1 LFFDFFIGV
10 FLWLGFW
17 LKLTLKVIFNNSMFS
32 EPVGFFDGSSFS
44 FDNALLVSTVG
55 MAGLLLATLIRRNF
69 FSGYFNNQPNMTTG
83 LEPIY
88 SKNRVKILSVFI
100 VMIVLVGVTNFTL
113 GIYQKGT
120 ITRTFLPFG
129 FNGVYKWLLLF
140 GMTSLSAL
148 ILDLEFR
155 TRKNISLISFSIS
168 ILETF
173 FSSISMLSR
182 GMILN
187 SSSLIFGLLV
197 QSQQKNKKIS
207 PKLLLAGCLIFLA
220 FFLISQQV
228 VGILR
233 TSSFFGEDVNFSIS
247 KVGERNHLE
256 RAIFIDRWVGME
268 GVMSVSSYPS
278 LGAKLFEDALHEKY
292 NEKISSFYDEN
303 ILTDSSPYVN
313 VDKSK
318 HHFLSLPGIIAFLYY
333 TGSYVFL
340 FSAMC
345 LIGGFAATLEVI
357 SYKLTNN
364 LILVSLMSQVVA
376 YRFSNFGY
384 VPSQSYLL
392 FFTIFANILFIYM
405 MNKYILIL
413 FKKSS

>member
-1 LFFDFFIGV
+1 
-10 FLWLGFW
+10 
-17 LKLTLKVIFNNSMFS
+17 
-32 EPVGFFDGSSFS
+32 
-44 FDNALLVSTVG
+44 
-55 MAGLLLATLIRRNF
+55 
-69 FSGYFNNQPNMTTG
+69 
-83 LEPIY
+83 
-88 SKNRVKILSVFI
+88 
-100 VMIVLVGVTNFTL
+100 
-113 GIYQKGT
+113 
-120 ITRTFLPFG
+120 
-129 FNGVYKWLLLF
+129 
-140 GMTSLSAL
+140 
-148 ILDLEFR
+148 
-155 TRKNISLISFSIS
+155 
-168 ILETF
+168 
-173 FSSISMLSR
+173 
-182 GMILN
+182 
-187 SSSLIFGLLV
+187 
-197 QSQQKNKKIS
+197 
-207 PKLLLAGCLIFLA
+207 
-220 FFLISQQV
+220 
-228 VGILR
+228 
-233 TSSFFGEDVNFSIS
+233 
-247 KVGERNHLE
+247 
-256 RAIFIDRWVGME
+256 
-268 GVMSVSSYPS
+268 MSVSSYPS